1 MLKIG
6 EFARIS
12 QVSIKAL
19 RHYDAIGLLPPARID
34 HESGYR
40 FYEMEQLGDL
50 ARILALKDCGF
61 ALDEIARLLQTH
73 SALDI
78 KEMLRQRIAAQEQLI
93 AEEQARLHRIT
104 ARLRQLERI
113 DTPDAAFDVML
124 KQAEPLTLLG
134 ARRTVASTQE
144 IGPFARV
151 VWEQLEQHAVLPVG
165 PLVHLYYDVDA
176 DNEQIDLFVGV
187 PVMMLPLDDTDLLY
201 ERLPGGD
208 LLACIIYRGD
218 YGEIGAGYGMLG
230 RWLAASNYQ
239 TIGPYREIYHRS
251 PLHTTDPASY
261 ITEIQCPVKLIQ
273 DKSE

>member
-19 RHYDAIGLLPPARID
+19 RYYDAIGLLPPARID

-61 ALDEIARLLQTH
+61 ALDEIGRLLKTS

-78 KEMLRQRIAAQEQLI
+78 KEMLRQRIAEQEQLV

-104 ARLRQLERI
+104 ARLQQLERI

-144 IGPFARV
+144 IGPLARI
-151 VWEQLEQHAVLPVG
+151 VWEQLEQHGVLPLG
-165 PLVHLYYDVDA
+165 PLVHLYYDVNA

-187 PVMMLPLDDTDLLY
+187 PVMMLPLDDTGLLC

-218 YGEIGAGYGMLG
+218 YTEIGAGYGMLA

-239 TIGPYREIYHRS
+239 AIGPYREIYHRS
-251 PLHTTDPASY
+251 PLHVSDPASY
-261 ITEIQCPVKLIQ
+261 ITEIQCPVKLQ
-273 DKSE
+273 S

>member
-12 QVSIKAL
+12 QVSIKSL
-19 RHYDAIGLLPPARID
+19 RYYDAIGLLRPARID

-40 FYEMEQLGDL
+40 FYEMDQLGDL

-61 ALDEIARLLQTH
+61 ALDEITELLKTRAA
-73 SALDI
+73 SDI
-78 KEMLRQRIAAQEQLI
+78 KEMLSQRIVAQEQLV
-93 AEEQARLHRIT
+93 AEEQARLYRIR
-104 ARLRQLERI
+104 ARLQQLERI

-134 ARRTVASTQE
+134 ARRAVASTQE
-144 IGPFARV
+144 IGPFARF
-151 VWEQLEQHAVLPVG
+151 VWEQFERHGMLPVG
-165 PLVHLYYDVDA
+165 PLVHLYYDVNA
-176 DNEQIDLFVGV
+176 DNEQIDLFVGA
-187 PVMMLPLDDTDLLY
+187 PVMMLPLEDTGLLC

-218 YGEIGAGYGMLG
+218 YGEIGAGYEMLG

-239 TIGPYREIYHRS
+239 ASGPYRETYHRS
-251 PLHTTDPASY
+251 PLHTDDPATY
-261 ITEIQCPVKLIQ
+261 ITEIQCPVRLQ
-273 DKSE
+273 N

>member
-19 RHYDAIGLLPPARID
+19 RHYDAIGLLPPVRID
-34 HESGYR
+34 PESGYR
-40 FYEMEQLGDL
+40 FYEVEQLRAL

-61 ALDEIARLLQTH
+61 ALEEITELLQTGD
-73 SALDI
+73 ALDI
-78 KEMLRQRIAAQEQLI
+78 KEMLRQRIVAQQQLVV
-93 AEEQARLHRIT
+93 EEQARLHRIT
-104 ARLRQLERI
+104 ARLQQLERI

-134 ARRTVASTQE
+134 CRQAVASTQE
-144 IGPFARV
+144 IGPFARA
-151 VWEQLEQHAVLPVG
+151 VWEQLERHAVLPIG
-165 PLVHLYYDVDA
+165 PLVHLYYDVNA
-176 DNEQIDLFVGV
+176 DNEQIDLFVGA
-187 PVMMLPLDDTDLLY
+187 PVMVLPLDCTDLRC

-218 YGEIGAGYGMLG
+218 YGEISAGYGMLG
-230 RWLAASNYQ
+230 RWLTASNYQ
-239 TIGPYREIYHRS
+239 IIGPYREIYHRS

-261 ITEIQCPVKLIQ
+261 ITEIQCPVKLQ
-273 DKSE
+273 T